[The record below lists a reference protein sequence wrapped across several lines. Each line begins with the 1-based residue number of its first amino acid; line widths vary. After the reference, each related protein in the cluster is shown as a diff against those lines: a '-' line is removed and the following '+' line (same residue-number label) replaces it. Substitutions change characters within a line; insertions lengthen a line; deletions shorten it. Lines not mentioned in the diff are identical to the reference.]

1 MNLNNS
7 SMLVERKARDDAVGL
22 FEGRAKSLLLAAV
35 SGNAAVTAGSKSDLD
50 NIIQDQQTTTIQT
63 EKSLLLTAVSDNAA
77 VTADANSDLYN
88 IIPDQQSTHQ
98 TEKSPLLAA
107 HSAAPAAVPGIC
119 LDQLPAFDH
128 SSPVVGCHGAKRSY
142 FDYIENKQKEKFY
155 KPYCKGFD
163 YLTPYHG
170 VQNKNHEWFS
180 TCCAWERD
188 TIDWEKF
195 TCENKY
201 PGMGIEPTT
210 PTTTTPATTTSMTT
224 ATSKTNAT
232 TNEPTP
238 TPTTPT
244 PTTPTPTTPTPT
256 TLG

>member
-35 SGNAAVTAGSKSDLD
+35 SGDNAAVTADTNSDLD
-50 NIIQDQQTTTIQT
+50 KIIQYQQSTPIQT
-63 EKSLLLTAVSDNAA
+63 EKSLLLAAVSGD
-77 VTADANSDLYN
+77 
-88 IIPDQQSTHQ
+88 
-98 TEKSPLLAA
+98 
-107 HSAAPAAVPGIC
+107 PAAVPGIC
-119 LDQLPAFDH
+119 LDQLPKFK
-128 SSPVVGCHGAKRSY
+128 PPPFWRNPGVGVVGCHGAKRY
-142 FDYIENKQKEKFY
+142 FFDHFEKKEKGSFY
-155 KPYCKGFD
+155 KPYCDGFN
-163 YLTPYHG
+163 YPITPFFEA
-170 VQNKNHEWFS
+170 QNKDPLLLMNPNHEWFS
-180 TCCAWERD
+180 TCCAWEND
-188 TIDWEKF
+188 

>member
-35 SGNAAVTAGSKSDLD
+35 SGDNAAVTADTNSDLD
-50 NIIQDQQTTTIQT
+50 KIIQYQQSTPIQT
-63 EKSLLLTAVSDNAA
+63 EKSLLLAAVSGD
-77 VTADANSDLYN
+77 
-88 IIPDQQSTHQ
+88 
-98 TEKSPLLAA
+98 
-107 HSAAPAAVPGIC
+107 PAAVPGIC
-119 LDQLPAFDH
+119 LDQLPKFNDGMMEYDGWFD
-128 SSPVVGCHGAKRSY
+128 PVVGVVGCHGAKRSY